1 MSCFRILKMVMKKL
15 TSALHNFGG
24 VQEVILEEC
33 TENHGI
39 NYAFQR
45 MNEGLGFKDLTH
57 FNTSM
62 IGKQIW
68 RLIEKPNTL
77 FSRVFKGRYFRNAS
91 PLELIRSYSS
101 YGWCIIVFVRS
112 LVSKRLI
119 KRVGTRSSISVW
131 NDPWLP
137 STRPRPANK
146 NQHNLY
152 PELTV
157 DALIDGTSRSW
168 NLQVIRTLVD
178 PQDVKIIESIPIS
191 RFHLEDRNGWHF
203 TNNGKYT
210 VKSGYEVERVYPD
223 RESMPPQFG
232 PSITPLKAFCWK
244 VRCPPKMK
252 HFFMANFNWVYSG

>member
-77 FSRVFKGRYFRNAS
+77 FSRVFKGWYFRNAY
-91 PLELIRSYSS
+91 PLEPIRSYSLS
-101 YGWCIIVFVRS
+101 YGWRSIISARF
-112 LVSKRLI
+112 LVSK
-119 KRVGTRSSISVW
+119 
-131 NDPWLP
+131 
-137 STRPRPANK
+137 
-146 NQHNLY
+146 
-152 PELTV
+152 
-157 DALIDGTSRSW
+157 
-168 NLQVIRTLVD
+168 
-178 PQDVKIIESIPIS
+178 
-191 RFHLEDRNGWHF
+191 
-203 TNNGKYT
+203 
-210 VKSGYEVERVYPD
+210 
-223 RESMPPQFG
+223 
-232 PSITPLKAFCWK
+232 
-244 VRCPPKMK
+244 
-252 HFFMANFNWVYSG
+252 